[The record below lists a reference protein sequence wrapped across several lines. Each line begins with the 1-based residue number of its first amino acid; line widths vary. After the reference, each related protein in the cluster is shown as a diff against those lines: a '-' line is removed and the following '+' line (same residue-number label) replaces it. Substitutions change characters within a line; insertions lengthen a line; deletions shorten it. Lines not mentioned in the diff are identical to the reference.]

1 MKRTIPVNDE
11 KVLEIYNEIIGLQK
25 EANPFIDE
33 WQEIE
38 AKKAELKKPY
48 SDYLSEV
55 EPKEK
60 EIKANLDNINSK
72 AEALKEKLTPF
83 LRDLIEPQLA
93 DTEDFEG
100 LELIDEVLYANI
112 FDAVE
117 LYKEKFVANRLEQK
131 ALKVADDT
139 K

>member
-11 KVLEIYNEIIGLQK
+11 KVLEIYNEIIALQK
-25 EANPFIDE
+25 EANPFIDN

-83 LRDLIEPQLA
+83 LRDLIEPQLG

-100 LELIDEVLYANI
+100 LELIEDVLYANI

>member
-1 MKRTIPVNDE
+1 MKRTIPLTDE
-11 KVLEIYNEIIGLQK
+11 KVVEIYNEIIALQK

-48 SDYLSEV
+48 SDYLTEV

-60 EIKANLDNINSK
+60 EIKAKLDNINSK
-72 AEALKEKLTPF
+72 AEALKEKLSPF
-83 LRDLIEPQLA
+83 LRDIVEPALS

-100 LELIDEVLYANI
+100 LDMVEGVLYANI

-117 LYKEKFVANRLEQK
+117 MFKEKFIANRLEQK